1 MKRKIVCQVVLIAGI
16 TSYLLFIPNVFS
28 STREIAF
35 SQIEETN
42 EFIDMKGLW
51 DNIGIERSLPTI
63 PISAYLSGNFIH
75 IQNDKPDCDITIR
88 IICPTTGETQYQQMI
103 PETATANI
111 LIPISNLPSGTYL
124 LELTGPG
131 NRHLEG
137 NFHK

>member
-1 MKRKIVCQVVLIAGI
+1 MKTKRVKKQSVHIALIASI
-16 TSYLLFIPNVFS
+16 VMCFLFISKGYS
-28 STREIAF
+28 SIFEITP
-35 SQIEETN
+35 IETKGTWNNSN
-42 EFIDMKGLW
+42 EDNKID
-51 DNIGIERSLPTI
+51 RSLPTI
-63 PISAYLSGNFIH
+63 PISAYLSGNFIN
-75 IQNDKPDCDITIR
+75 IQNNKPDCDITIR

-111 LIPISNLPSGTYL
+111 LIPISNLPSGIYL

>member
-1 MKRKIVCQVVLIAGI
+1 MKTKRVKKQSVHIALIASIVMCFLFISKGYSSIFEI
-16 TSYLLFIPNVFS
+16 TS
-28 STREIAF
+28 
-35 SQIEETN
+35 IETKGTWNNSN
-42 EFIDMKGLW
+42 E
-51 DNIGIERSLPTI
+51 DNKIERSLPTI
-63 PISAYLSGNFIH
+63 PISAYLSGNFIN
-75 IQNDKPDCDITIR
+75 IQNNKPDCDITIR

-111 LIPISNLPSGTYL
+111 LIPISNLPSGIYL

>member
-1 MKRKIVCQVVLIAGI
+1 M
-16 TSYLLFIPNVFS
+16 T
-28 STREIAF
+28 EID
-35 SQIEETN
+35 I
-42 EFIDMKGLW
+42 KGLW
-51 DNIGIERSLPTI
+51 SSIDDNDKIERSLPTI
-63 PISAYLSGNFIH
+63 PISAYLSGNFIN

>member
-1 MKRKIVCQVVLIAGI
+1 MKTKRTKTLSVHATLIVSILVSFLFASK
-16 TSYLLFIPNVFS
+16 SYS
-28 STREIAF
+28 SIHEMTEID
-35 SQIEETN
+35 I
-42 EFIDMKGLW
+42 KGLW
-51 DNIGIERSLPTI
+51 SSIDDNDKIERSLPTI
-63 PISAYLSGNFIH
+63 PISAYLSGNFIN

-111 LIPISNLPSGTYL
+111 LIPISNLPSETYL

>member
-1 MKRKIVCQVVLIAGI
+1 MKTKRTKTLSVHATLIVSILVSFLFASK
-16 TSYLLFIPNVFS
+16 SYS
-28 STREIAF
+28 SIHEMTEID
-35 SQIEETN
+35 I
-42 EFIDMKGLW
+42 KGLW
-51 DNIGIERSLPTI
+51 SSIDDNDKIERSLPTI